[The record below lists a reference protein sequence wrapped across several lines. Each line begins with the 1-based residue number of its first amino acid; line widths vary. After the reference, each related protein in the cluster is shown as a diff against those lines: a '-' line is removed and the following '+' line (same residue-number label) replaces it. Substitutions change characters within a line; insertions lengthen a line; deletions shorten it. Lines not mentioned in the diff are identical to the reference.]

1 VADQQVAE
9 RDGRLRVGRV
19 MSATLDLLA
28 THRRACGVL
37 FLVFA
42 ALNLIG
48 EIIAERGGGQSGSV
62 RFQDVVQAGV
72 VALVSVALVRTL
84 LGASPRWRLDGGALI
99 FAASDFSCSLVLP
112 FWTGAGGFALSPGA
126 GLAGFVLGGAAWIA
140 AGLAI
145 WHVYIRISLWTY
157 GQAVGARGISI
168 ADSWRGMRGATWAI
182 IGASILLA
190 ILPSHVPSLLLDA
203 LAPNPRPGLEKTLAL
218 ILDAAFGAW
227 FSLAVVAIPAAVYRL
242 RAGRSGPGAVA
253 ELFD

>member
-1 VADQQVAE
+1 MADQQVVGRE
-9 RDGRLRVGRV
+9 GRLRVGQV
-19 MSATLDLLA
+19 VSATLDLLA
-28 THRRACGVL
+28 THRRACGLL
-37 FLVFA
+37 FLVFV

-48 EIIAERGGGQSGSV
+48 ELIPGRAGSGPV
-62 RFQDVVQAGV
+62 GLKDAAQAAV
-72 VALVSVALVRTL
+72 VALVSVAVVRTL
-84 LGASPRWRLDGGALI
+84 LGASLRWRLDRGALI
-99 FAASDFSCSLVLP
+99 YAAADFSCSLVLP
-112 FWTGAGGFALSPGA
+112 CWTTAGGFVLAPGA
-126 GLAGFVLGGAAWIA
+126 GLVGFVVGGAAWIG

-190 ILPSHVPSLLLDA
+190 ILPSHVPQILLGA
-203 LAPNPRPGLEKTLAL
+203 LVPSPKPGLETVLAM
-218 ILDAAFGAW
+218 ILDAGFGAW
-227 FSLAVVAIPAAVYRL
+227 FSLAVVAVPAAVYRL